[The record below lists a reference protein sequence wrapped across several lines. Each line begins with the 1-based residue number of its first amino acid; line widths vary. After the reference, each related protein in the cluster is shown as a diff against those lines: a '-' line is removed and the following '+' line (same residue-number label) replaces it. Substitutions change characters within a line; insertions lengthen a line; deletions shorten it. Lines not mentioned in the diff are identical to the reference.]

1 MNDRQTEPGGRKK
14 GNILVRLLAFLVTLA
29 LIFGAVTLVVYRDRL
44 NFDVI
49 RRYFTYRSLERNDS
63 GQAES
68 FAHEGGVR
76 DIFVSAGENLL
87 VCSTTGVRLF
97 SGSGTQYVDEQIVM
111 EQPVAMAAGDWS
123 LAYDAGGSSL
133 YLFRDR
139 EKVFSLGA
147 EEGTTILSA
156 RVNETGWLAVVAQA
170 ASYKGSVTV
179 YNPQQQPVLQL
190 NRSSGFLIDA
200 AVTEDGKYL
209 AAVTVSQSGA
219 SFVSSVDLYR
229 LDRTEEETEPDAS
242 STLDG
247 SVPLD
252 LRQQGDTLWVLGD
265 TAVFAISL
273 EERSLGERTGTY
285 SYPDQYLKE
294 FSLEGEGP
302 TLTGSF
308 SEDAIAQACGQ
319 VETLQLQ
326 ERLHIRKTKRIQEEL
341 IRVPNFAALYGV
353 LCRQEIGDE
362 EIASV
367 LESADGYGEKLTAY
381 PQEQVLAVMKLE
393 LLPSLRFEYLK
404 YYFPFVMY
412 EEEEQVILDNLQTF
426 PIAEWKGLSM
436 LTEHQRD
443 MMRQPFL
450 GSYLF
455 FWHQNERKALELLEQ
470 NRPLQRVCIL
480 LYRYGVRLFLSVERL
495 KDLRWMKM
503 TDVGKFRRLLAVFE
517 YDAEDLS
524 AFFDLWLDNHAG
536 QYDLNWFISQPHPL
550 SKERREEI
558 LCNQLSYL
566 NALYAGR
573 LHLDFNAVRQF
584 QFSILIYAVEHRKKH
599 FLELVDQNSEVFL
612 SLGRYSLL
620 FEPGFCEHCNINSLT
635 LKNLKASDSV
645 NRSDSFFTLLEE
657 GQQYTFEE
665 MYQLWHQ
672 KEVYVRLYTML
683 TPLSIDQRLLT
694 LRQLIKRDLVSQY
707 TGDAE
712 LEQLGKCLLERP
724 FSEWYRG
731 SFGHICG
738 LTRRIAMGLLQHY
751 TQLQAF
757 IPDFTTESDAVFALN
772 NMMALLEMTDW
783 KQVRKDILTTD
794 ADWLDLKEK
803 LAFSDDFVEQNR
815 ETVTEFLLQGGAAMV
830 CALYGEL
837 DGQELAVEALR
848 RIVQAELMGQFYK
861 LKYFAGDLQRE
872 IRYPVSEMQE
882 SFWKKNLSLA
892 RGAFWAEEVDD
903 FYHTLR
909 LGELPH
915 STCLSYR
922 TGSQRE
928 CLLAAF
934 DSNKKIVLVKKDEAV
949 VARACLRLTKGAF
962 QKPPA
967 VDFSFADLSQENMDS
982 GKPVTSEK
990 PVLFLESIY
999 TFGLNDIEKEE
1010 VMKLA
1015 VSLTTQ
1021 KAAELG
1027 VVAVL
1032 ARRYLGCYER
1042 DEYVLAPFYVYISKS
1057 KNGWQYLD
1065 SLGGAA
1071 YTSAKEEYVEHPFL
1085 VIQTAMHHAGAH
1097 NRNEVDYE

>member
-1 MNDRQTEPGGRKK
+1 M
-14 GNILVRLLAFLVTLA
+14 AF
-29 LIFGAVTLVVYRDRL
+29 
-44 NFDVI
+44 
-49 RRYFTYRSLERNDS
+49 
-63 GQAES
+63 
-68 FAHEGGVR
+68 
-76 DIFVSAGENLL
+76 
-87 VCSTTGVRLF
+87 
-97 SGSGTQYVDEQIVM
+97 
-111 EQPVAMAAGDWS
+111 P
-123 LAYDAGGSSL
+123 
-133 YLFRDR
+133 
-139 EKVFSLGA
+139 
-147 EEGTTILSA
+147 
-156 RVNETGWLAVVAQA
+156 
-170 ASYKGSVTV
+170 
-179 YNPQQQPVLQL
+179 
-190 NRSSGFLIDA
+190 
-200 AVTEDGKYL
+200 
-209 AAVTVSQSGA
+209 
-219 SFVSSVDLYR
+219 
-229 LDRTEEETEPDAS
+229 
-242 STLDG
+242 
-247 SVPLD
+247 
-252 LRQQGDTLWVLGD
+252 
-265 TAVFAISL
+265 
-273 EERSLGERTGTY
+273 
-285 SYPDQYLKE
+285 
-294 FSLEGEGP
+294 
-302 TLTGSF
+302 
-308 SEDAIAQACGQ
+308 
-319 VETLQLQ
+319 
-326 ERLHIRKTKRIQEEL
+326 
-341 IRVPNFAALYGV
+341 
-353 LCRQEIGDE
+353 
-362 EIASV
+362 
-367 LESADGYGEKLTAY
+367 KLTATEEMKQIAASDMPRKEKTKY
-381 PQEQVLAVMKLE
+381 GYVTEVCDYYVYLRCVVQAGILKAALFFPDYLRLDGNNPVYEVYLDKENRQFTTYDCLNQKWSEAKLDRLDWKHWYAKSSWVSEEEAAVIQTYLDNDKRGASAILQFQRAVRDEQLVQRHRLETDPWDKDLEQVPELPKDWNRWVNKVAIQQNYIYYHYKKGGAKTGYCTYCEKEVPIKGHPHHNQEGYCSCCRHPVVFKAYGRAGYMQTEKYFAYLIQRCKDGFVVREFQADRTYGKESLPNSKLYCQE
-393 LLPSLRFEYLK
+393 IRRTIYDRERKPRT
-404 YYFPFVMY
+404 YYWGLY

-455 FWHQNERKALELLEQ
+455 CWHQNERKALELLEQ

-524 AFFDLWLDNHAG
+524 AFFGLWLDNHAG

-550 SKERREEI
+550 SKEQREEI

-757 IPDFTTESDAVFALN
+757 IPDFTTESDAVFTLN
-772 NMMALLEMTDW
+772 NMTALLERTDW

-830 CALYGEL
+830 RALYGEL

-882 SFWKKNLSLA
+882 SLWKKNLSLA

-967 VDFSFADLSQENMDS
+967 VDFSFADLSQENMDI

>member
-1 MNDRQTEPGGRKK
+1 
-14 GNILVRLLAFLVTLA
+14 
-29 LIFGAVTLVVYRDRL
+29 
-44 NFDVI
+44 
-49 RRYFTYRSLERNDS
+49 
-63 GQAES
+63 
-68 FAHEGGVR
+68 
-76 DIFVSAGENLL
+76 
-87 VCSTTGVRLF
+87 
-97 SGSGTQYVDEQIVM
+97 
-111 EQPVAMAAGDWS
+111 
-123 LAYDAGGSSL
+123 
-133 YLFRDR
+133 
-139 EKVFSLGA
+139 
-147 EEGTTILSA
+147 
-156 RVNETGWLAVVAQA
+156 
-170 ASYKGSVTV
+170 
-179 YNPQQQPVLQL
+179 
-190 NRSSGFLIDA
+190 
-200 AVTEDGKYL
+200 
-209 AAVTVSQSGA
+209 
-219 SFVSSVDLYR
+219 
-229 LDRTEEETEPDAS
+229 
-242 STLDG
+242 
-247 SVPLD
+247 
-252 LRQQGDTLWVLGD
+252 
-265 TAVFAISL
+265 
-273 EERSLGERTGTY
+273 
-285 SYPDQYLKE
+285 
-294 FSLEGEGP
+294 
-302 TLTGSF
+302 
-308 SEDAIAQACGQ
+308 
-319 VETLQLQ
+319 
-326 ERLHIRKTKRIQEEL
+326 
-341 IRVPNFAALYGV
+341 
-353 LCRQEIGDE
+353 
-362 EIASV
+362 
-367 LESADGYGEKLTAY
+367 
-381 PQEQVLAVMKLE
+381 MKLE

-455 FWHQNERKALELLEQ
+455 CWHQNERKALELLEQ
-470 NRPLQRVCIL
+470 NCPLQRVCIL

-550 SKERREEI
+550 SKEQREEI

-738 LTRRIAMGLLQHY
+738 LTRSTAMRLLQHY
-751 TQLQAF
+751 ERLQAF

-772 NMMALLEMTDW
+772 NMTALLERTDW

-882 SFWKKNLSLA
+882 SLWKKNLSLA

-967 VDFSFADLSQENMDS
+967 VDFSFADLSQENMDI

-1027 VVAVL
+1027 VVSVL

-1085 VIQTAMHHAGAH
+1085 VMQTAMHHAEA
-1097 NRNEVDYE
+1097 NSRNEVEYE

>member
-1 MNDRQTEPGGRKK
+1 
-14 GNILVRLLAFLVTLA
+14 
-29 LIFGAVTLVVYRDRL
+29 
-44 NFDVI
+44 
-49 RRYFTYRSLERNDS
+49 
-63 GQAES
+63 
-68 FAHEGGVR
+68 
-76 DIFVSAGENLL
+76 
-87 VCSTTGVRLF
+87 
-97 SGSGTQYVDEQIVM
+97 
-111 EQPVAMAAGDWS
+111 
-123 LAYDAGGSSL
+123 
-133 YLFRDR
+133 
-139 EKVFSLGA
+139 
-147 EEGTTILSA
+147 
-156 RVNETGWLAVVAQA
+156 
-170 ASYKGSVTV
+170 
-179 YNPQQQPVLQL
+179 
-190 NRSSGFLIDA
+190 
-200 AVTEDGKYL
+200 
-209 AAVTVSQSGA
+209 
-219 SFVSSVDLYR
+219 
-229 LDRTEEETEPDAS
+229 
-242 STLDG
+242 
-247 SVPLD
+247 
-252 LRQQGDTLWVLGD
+252 
-265 TAVFAISL
+265 
-273 EERSLGERTGTY
+273 
-285 SYPDQYLKE
+285 
-294 FSLEGEGP
+294 
-302 TLTGSF
+302 
-308 SEDAIAQACGQ
+308 
-319 VETLQLQ
+319 
-326 ERLHIRKTKRIQEEL
+326 
-341 IRVPNFAALYGV
+341 
-353 LCRQEIGDE
+353 
-362 EIASV
+362 
-367 LESADGYGEKLTAY
+367 
-381 PQEQVLAVMKLE
+381 MKLE

-455 FWHQNERKALELLEQ
+455 CWHQNERKALELLEQ

-882 SFWKKNLSLA
+882 SLWKKNLSLA

-967 VDFSFADLSQENMDS
+967 VDFSFADLSQENTEA
-982 GKPVTSEK
+982 GKSAAGEK
-990 PVLFLESIY
+990 AVLFLESIY
-999 TFGLNDIEKEE
+999 TFGLNDIEKKE

>member
-1 MNDRQTEPGGRKK
+1 MRNTLKH
-14 GNILVRLLAFLVTLA
+14 LTLLTRMKDD
-29 LIFGAVTLVVYRDRL
+29 G
-44 NFDVI
+44 
-49 RRYFTYRSLERNDS
+49 
-63 GQAES
+63 
-68 FAHEGGVR
+68 
-76 DIFVSAGENLL
+76 LL
-87 VCSTTGVRLF
+87 
-97 SGSGTQYVDEQIVM
+97 
-111 EQPVAMAAGDWS
+111 PA
-123 LAYDAGGSSL
+123 
-133 YLFRDR
+133 
-139 EKVFSLGA
+139 
-147 EEGTTILSA
+147 
-156 RVNETGWLAVVAQA
+156 
-170 ASYKGSVTV
+170 
-179 YNPQQQPVLQL
+179 
-190 NRSSGFLIDA
+190 
-200 AVTEDGKYL
+200 
-209 AAVTVSQSGA
+209 
-219 SFVSSVDLYR
+219 
-229 LDRTEEETEPDAS
+229 
-242 STLDG
+242 
-247 SVPLD
+247 
-252 LRQQGDTLWVLGD
+252 
-265 TAVFAISL
+265 
-273 EERSLGERTGTY
+273 
-285 SYPDQYLKE
+285 
-294 FSLEGEGP
+294 
-302 TLTGSF
+302 LTGSF

-524 AFFDLWLDNHAG
+524 AFFDLWLD
-536 QYDLNWFISQPHPL
+536 
-550 SKERREEI
+550 
-558 LCNQLSYL
+558 
-566 NALYAGR
+566 
-573 LHLDFNAVRQF
+573 
-584 QFSILIYAVEHRKKH
+584 
-599 FLELVDQNSEVFL
+599 
-612 SLGRYSLL
+612 
-620 FEPGFCEHCNINSLT
+620 
-635 LKNLKASDSV
+635 
-645 NRSDSFFTLLEE
+645 
-657 GQQYTFEE
+657 
-665 MYQLWHQ
+665 
-672 KEVYVRLYTML
+672 
-683 TPLSIDQRLLT
+683 
-694 LRQLIKRDLVSQY
+694 SQY

-772 NMMALLEMTDW
+772 NMTALLEMTDW

-882 SFWKKNLSLA
+882 SLWKKNLSLA
-892 RGAFWAEEVDD
+892 RGAFLAGEEDD
-903 FYHTLR
+903 FYHTLQ

-967 VDFSFADLSQENMDS
+967 VDFSFADLSQENTEA
-982 GKPVTSEK
+982 GKSAAGEK
-990 PVLFLESIY
+990 AVLFLESIY
-999 TFGLNDIEKEE
+999 TFGLNDIEKKE

>member
-1 MNDRQTEPGGRKK
+1 MTNTLKHLTLLTRMENSGLKPRLTGKFPEDALDQACGRVETFQLQARLRTGDDNVQIQKE
-14 GNILVRLLAFLVTLA
+14 LVRTPEFAMLYRA
-29 LIFGAVTLVVYRDRL
+29 LCDHAADDEAITNML
-44 NFDVI
+44 
-49 RRYFTYRSLERNDS
+49 
-63 GQAES
+63 Q
-68 FAHEGGVR
+68 
-76 DIFVSAGENLL
+76 SAAACGEQL
-87 VCSTTGVRLF
+87 
-97 SGSGTQYVDEQIVM
+97 TQYSKELV
-111 EQPVAMAAGDWS
+111 
-123 LAYDAGGSSL
+123 LA
-133 YLFRDR
+133 
-139 EKVFSLGA
+139 
-147 EEGTTILSA
+147 
-156 RVNETGWLAVVAQA
+156 
-170 ASYKGSVTV
+170 
-179 YNPQQQPVLQL
+179 
-190 NRSSGFLIDA
+190 A
-200 AVTEDGKYL
+200 AVT
-209 AAVTVSQSGA
+209 
-219 SFVSSVDLYR
+219 DL
-229 LDRTEEETEPDAS
+229 P
-242 STLDG
+242 
-247 SVPLD
+247 
-252 LRQQGDTLWVLGD
+252 
-265 TAVFAISL
+265 
-273 EERSLGERTGTY
+273 
-285 SYPDQYLKE
+285 
-294 FSLEGEGP
+294 
-302 TLTGSF
+302 
-308 SEDAIAQACGQ
+308 
-319 VETLQLQ
+319 
-326 ERLHIRKTKRIQEEL
+326 
-341 IRVPNFAALYGV
+341 
-353 LCRQEIGDE
+353 
-362 EIASV
+362 
-367 LESADGYGEKLTAY
+367 
-381 PQEQVLAVMKLE
+381 
-393 LLPSLRFEYLK
+393 PSLRFYYMK
-404 YYFPFVMY
+404 YYLPFIKY
-412 EEEEQVILDNLQTF
+412 EEEEQAIIDNLNTF
-426 PIAEWKGLSM
+426 PVAEWEELSA
-436 LTEHQRD
+436 LTDAQRN
-443 MMRQPFL
+443 MMRRPFL
-450 GSYLF
+450 GPYLF
-455 FWHQNERKALELLEQ
+455 NWHDNERTALELLEQ
-470 NRPLQRVCIL
+470 NRPLQRVLTL
-480 LYRYGVRLFLSVERL
+480 LHRQGVTLALDAKRI
-495 KDLRWMKM
+495 KDLRWVEMA
-503 TDVGKFRRLLAVFE
+503 DVMKFRRLLAAFE
-517 YDAEDLS
+517 YDTEDLD
-524 AFFDLWLDNHAG
+524 AFFERWLENHAG

-599 FLELVDQNSEVFL
+599 FLDLVDQNSEAFL
-612 SLGRYSLL
+612 SLGRYALL
-620 FEPGFCEHCNINSLT
+620 FETGFCEHCNINSLT
-635 LKNLKASDSV
+635 LKNLEASDSV

-683 TPLSIDQRLLT
+683 TPLPIDQRLLT

-751 TQLQAF
+751 TQLQAY
-757 IPDFTTESDAVFALN
+757 IPDFTAEPDAVFAFN
-772 NMMALLEMTDW
+772 NMTALLERTDW
-783 KQVRKDILTTD
+783 KQVRKDILKTD

-803 LAFSDDFVEQNR
+803 LAFSDNFVEQNR

-882 SFWKKNLSLA
+882 SLWKKNRSLA
-892 RGAFWAEEVDD
+892 RGAFLAEEVDD

-934 DSNKKIVLVKKDEAV
+934 DSNKKIILVKKDEAV

-967 VDFSFADLSQENMDS
+967 VDFSFADLSQGNTES
-982 GKPVTSEK
+982 GKSAAGEK
-990 PVLFLESIY
+990 AVLFLESIY
-999 TFGLNDIEKEE
+999 TFGLNDIEKKE

-1071 YTSAKEEYVEHPFL
+1071 YTSAKEEYVERPFL
-1085 VIQTAMHHAGAH
+1085 IMQTAMHQAEA
-1097 NRNEVDYE
+1097 NSRNEVEYE

>member
-1 MNDRQTEPGGRKK
+1 MKKLKKFLFAAFTVAILSCLLCQPAFAAISESDVQAQVDAVGKEAVSGNVFIWFLCAIGFLKVGQKIDSFLSSLGVNVGHTGGSMLAEAMIAARGIGGIKNFSSHHFGGGRNSSSTNVNANGGK
-14 GNILVRLLAFLVTLA
+14 GSGG
-29 LIFGAVTLVVYRDRL
+29 FGAGFASGGLAGVVSRKVTNSAIKTATTTPGSKPSGLG
-44 NFDVI
+44 
-49 RRYFTYRSLERNDS
+49 SLLGD
-63 GQAES
+63 A
-68 FAHEGGVR
+68 
-76 DIFVSAGENLL
+76 
-87 VCSTTGVRLF
+87 
-97 SGSGTQYVDEQIVM
+97 
-111 EQPVAMAAGDWS
+111 AAGGI
-123 LAYDAGGSSL
+123 GGHMYASSVSKGGN
-133 YLFRDR
+133 FANNVIGSVATGSISQMGSISG
-139 EKVFSLGA
+139 EKAAEALHSYMGYAALESGA
-147 EEGTTILSA
+147 E
-156 RVNETGWLAVVAQA
+156 N
-170 ASYKGSVTV
+170 
-179 YNPQQQPVLQL
+179 
-190 NRSSGFLIDA
+190 
-200 AVTEDGKYL
+200 
-209 AAVTVSQSGA
+209 
-219 SFVSSVDLYR
+219 
-229 LDRTEEETEPDAS
+229 
-242 STLDG
+242 
-247 SVPLD
+247 VPTFQNVEIGGG
-252 LRQQGDTLWVLGD
+252 R
-265 TAVFAISL
+265 I
-273 EERSLGERTGTY
+273 TGTEVTAEH
-285 SYPDQYLKE
+285 P
-294 FSLEGEGP
+294 EGI
-302 TLTGSF
+302 SF
-308 SEDAIAQACGQ
+308 G
-319 VETLQLQ
+319 
-326 ERLHIRKTKRIQEEL
+326 IRKTKRIQEEL
-341 IRVPNFAALYGV
+341 VRVPDFAALYGA

-362 EIASV
+362 EIASA
-367 LESADGYGEKLTAY
+367 LESADGYGERLTAY

-455 FWHQNERKALELLEQ
+455 CWHQNEREALELLEQ
-470 NRPLQRVCIL
+470 NCPLQRVCIL

-524 AFFDLWLDNHAG
+524 AFFGLWLDNHAG

-550 SKERREEI
+550 SKEQREEI

-757 IPDFTTESDAVFALN
+757 IPDFTTESDAVFTLN
-772 NMMALLEMTDW
+772 NMTALLERTDW

-830 CALYGEL
+830 RALYGEL

-882 SFWKKNLSLA
+882 SLWKKNLSLA

-967 VDFSFADLSQENMDS
+967 VDFSFADLSQENMDI